1 MENENNFDKRSKDV
15 QEILGT
21 PPGWLLRYGTLLFFV
36 IIVILI
42 WLTYWIQYPDV
53 VENEIIISFNDP
65 PTKLI
70 SPKTGYI
77 DLIYTVHNQRVKKGQ
92 LLVSYK
98 TDAYYKDVLMIHEK
112 LSKIKTLDINKLA
125 ALVVDENIRV
135 GELQNDLLQFLEM
148 QKQYIKLASNDGTDR
163 NKKDLQKQ
171 ILALENGIQYSV
183 NLKENTAIQIENLQ
197 IQLKNEEAMV
207 KMDKLSQSELNKTR
221 DKYVALFSNLNATEA
236 EIKDKHFKINNLKSE
251 MITNKLGEEKGRELA
266 ILKVKDSFILL
277 KSNITKWVFTNLIIS
292 PSNGVLQITNSSLK
306 SGQFVNKDEQ
316 MVIVIPAQSK
326 KMKGIMNVPFTK
338 SGNIEK
344 NQKVLVRLKSFP
356 SAKYGVL
363 KGRVVSISRVAI
375 EVNNELVSPV
385 IIYFQD
391 GLVTSNGYK
400 ISKDQELSGTGRII
414 TEDKRF
420 IQRLF

>member
-344 NQKVLVRLKSFP
+344 NQKVLVSLKSFP

>member
-42 WLTYWIQYPDV
+42 WLSYWIQYPDV

-135 GELQNDLLQFLEM
+135 GELQNDLLQFLTEF
-148 QKQYIKLASNDGTDR
+148 N
-163 NKKDLQKQ
+163 
-171 ILALENGIQYSV
+171 IQSRPSSFIFY
-183 NLKENTAIQIENLQ
+183 L
-197 IQLKNEEAMV
+197 
-207 KMDKLSQSELNKTR
+207 
-221 DKYVALFSNLNATEA
+221 LF
-236 EIKDKHFKINNLKSE
+236 EIKE
-251 MITNKLGEEKGRELA
+251 
-266 ILKVKDSFILL
+266 SFID
-277 KSNITKWVFTNLIIS
+277 I
-292 PSNGVLQITNSSLK
+292 SSL
-306 SGQFVNKDEQ
+306 F
-316 MVIVIPAQSK
+316 
-326 KMKGIMNVPFTK
+326 
-338 SGNIEK
+338 
-344 NQKVLVRLKSFP
+344 
-356 SAKYGVL
+356 Y
-363 KGRVVSISRVAI
+363 
-375 EVNNELVSPV
+375 NEFSL
-385 IIYFQD
+385 
-391 GLVTSNGYK
+391 
-400 ISKDQELSGTGRII
+400 
-414 TEDKRF
+414 
-420 IQRLF
+420 LFYY